1 MSEQGHSEREPWL
14 VSARGRLAVEDDGP
28 AAVGTARTAS
38 RGACWCLPGRRSATS
53 SCWASRGRWADLGEC
68 VAGRR
73 GDARGPR
80 GIRLGD
86 TTSAV
91 ACVVAALPLL
101 LLHREH
107 RHRSVDRA
115 ATPGPSCPISGEAWV
130 DRVGRLTRPVTPWV
144 VSHALRPWRRHA
156 GAPVQL
162 PLGARRWLGD
172 VADPGSLVTA
182 AGIANGTSS
191 SLCGRPLLT
200 AGPGQGVTIMALTW
214 SGVACMLCSRRPCST
229 VASISCASVPTAC
242 HPQAQRTV
250 RSARA
255 GSGDGSGSAIGISSQ
270 PRLRKGSGTYSASR
284 CRHSSSSSW
293 ATVASS
299 TASQARWRRPCSST

>member
-191 SLCGRPLLT
+191 SLC
-200 AGPGQGVTIMALTW
+200 
-214 SGVACMLCSRRPCST
+214 RRPTLHRRARSGRDDHGPDLVRCGLHVVQPST
-229 VASISCASVPTAC
+229 VLNGGLDQLRLGADCLP
-242 HPQAQRTV
+242 
-250 RSARA
+250 SAGAADREV
-255 GSGDGSGSAIGISSQ
+255 SALGF
-270 PRLRKGSGTYSASR
+270 R
-284 CRHSSSSSW
+284 
-293 ATVASS
+293 
-299 TASQARWRRPCSST
+299 